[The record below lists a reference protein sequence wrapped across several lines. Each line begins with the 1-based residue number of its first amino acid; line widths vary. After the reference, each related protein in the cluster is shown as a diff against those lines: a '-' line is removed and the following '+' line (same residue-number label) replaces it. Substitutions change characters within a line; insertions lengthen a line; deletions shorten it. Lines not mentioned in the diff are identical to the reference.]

1 MRGASMSSLKRYFM
15 VIGLVGF
22 SLIQATILDAESFDV
37 GIVKKGTVLIQ
48 RGPTIFAETL
58 IEFIPD
64 SPDRHEGG
72 YGYAT
77 NHGRVVTSEAYLF
90 QGLSRADEI
99 PSKITGHLTIR
110 PIPKNELEVH
120 DKWDRAGNII
130 LVPENGSEIELIK
143 FVTAYGGAT
152 EHEVDLTHLASVL
165 RDKCTMRAFIDTWV
179 SPGWTISL
187 SFEYEWEDTGSGE
200 PRADWAHGLI
210 YEPGFDQ
217 DTEQAG
223 GIDAHVRIPED
234 LTRVMLYYNVS
245 GHCTDGRGADEFESK
260 DNVITVDGVVVHRYR
275 PWRDDC
281 RDFRAI
287 NPYCKR
293 WSDGSWSSDY
303 DRSGW
308 CPGDVVDPLVLD
320 LTDHLTPGDH
330 KLNVQIDGVRP
341 KDDEGHKGY
350 WRVSA
355 YLVGYR

>member
-15 VIGLVGF
+15 VIGLVVCSSWYTELKAL
-22 SLIQATILDAESFDV
+22 SLEVEFVRNPSLEVFKEIVIHFTPDAPHRFDQVGVHALD
-37 GIVKKGTVLIQ
+37 
-48 RGPTIFAETL
+48 
-58 IEFIPD
+58 
-64 SPDRHEGG
+64 
-72 YGYAT
+72 
-77 NHGRVVTSEAYLF
+77 NGRVMERRLELPKRLPQNGVL
-90 QGLSRADEI
+90 QL
-99 PSKITGHLTIR
+99 PSKITAHLKIH
-110 PIPKNELEVH
+110 PIPKNDLEVR
-120 DKWDRAGNII
+120 DKWDRAGNIRMV
-130 LVPENGSEIELIK
+130 LEDNSEIELIK
-143 FVTAYGGAT
+143 FVTAYGGVT
-152 EHEVDLTHLASVL
+152 EYVVDLTHLAAVL
-165 RDKCTMRAFIDTWV
+165 HGGRTIRAFIDTWV
-179 SPGWTISL
+179 SPAWTIDL
-187 SFEYEWEDTGSGE
+187 TFNYEWEERDPTRPIGDWISG
-200 PRADWAHGLI
+200 LF
-210 YEPGFDQ
+210 YEPGFNRE
-217 DTEQAG
+217 TEEDGGLNVQAN
-223 GIDAHVRIPED
+223 VPEH
-234 LTRVMLYYNVS
+234 LNRVMLYYYVS